1 MRKLLQN
8 KKYLIILCS
17 LCVIALAA
25 GIITGYIINNKKA
38 VAEYKVMFEADFDF
52 SQGGLVTDAYDSD
65 RGVTVFTYEE
75 AGGMDDSRCLS
86 IENIKS
92 NDARYVLKIDD
103 ALENTYY
110 RASVWVKTENVGDG
124 ENQVGANISAL
135 NTSYH
140 SYAYTGDQEW
150 TLLEFFGRTGEGQT
164 SFDLCLRLG
173 FYSGINTGKVWFDD
187 LCVEQI
193 SELPAG
199 VVANSMVNT
208 MSAST
213 QKDESGRIKNE
224 RHDDTLMI
232 GAIVIVVA
240 LAIFALCIKYAD
252 NRDKGI
258 IVRERESQ
266 TNIAMTVAILILV
279 GFIVRLLG
287 SVTLPQCDIDVNLF
301 KYWARMTEEYGIT
314 NVYSH
319 AKDINLDYPPL
330 LMYWLGFVG
339 KFCKVTGISTATA
352 FGTVLIKLPSMVA
365 DCVIAFF
372 IYKWCKNLK
381 NVHKNWTLIA
391 VALWL
396 FNPLVLLDSTAWGQ
410 VDAFQSMFM
419 VASVYWISQN
429 KYAMASGALAFAVAL
444 KPQGIMLVP
453 ILGYALF
460 KLLISRKNE
469 MPVIRRFIVIARC
482 IVIFAGIFF
491 VIMLP
496 FGIKMEPNIFVWIFK
511 LYGGTVDGYEYATV
525 NAFNFHFLIN
535 KNWAPDNEVVF
546 SLGDFG
552 VTIHHLGM
560 LAIVAFAVLAWVLY
574 QKADTKKPYIPFM
587 IAATLI
593 YGVVTFGPRMH
604 ERYFFPVIIFMLF
617 ATILSNNKYMLGLF
631 AVTSISNF
639 FTVLEV
645 MTGLSVGAEIGS
657 SNYDA
662 MAYFYWNHM
671 NTERFIM
678 ALFNVLTCL
687 TLTVITILTVF
698 NVINLENKKMRIWNV
713 LPENKEGAE
722 K

>member
-1 MRKLLQN
+1 MFVCGICVVALLAGILAGHLLN
-8 KKYLIILCS
+8 KK
-17 LCVIALAA
+17 
-25 GIITGYIINNKKA
+25 KP
-38 VAEYKVMFEADFDF
+38 VAEEKVMFESDFNF
-52 SQGGLVTDAYDSD
+52 SQGGLITDAYDLNS
-65 RGVTVFTYEE
+65 GVTVFTYEE

-86 IENIKS
+86 IENKS
-92 NDARYVLKIDD
+92 ANDARYVLKIED
-103 ALENTYY
+103 ALENTFY
-110 RASVWVKTENVGDG
+110 RASVWIKTENVGDG

-135 NTSYH
+135 NTGYH
-140 SYAYTGDQEW
+140 SYAYVGDQEW
-150 TLLEFFGRTGEGQT
+150 TLLEFFGMTGEGQT
-164 SFDLCLRLG
+164 SFELCLRLG
-173 FYSGINTGKVWFDD
+173 FYSGINVGKVWFDD
-187 LCVEQI
+187 LCVEQL
-193 SELPAG
+193 SKLPAG
-199 VVANSMVNT
+199 VIANSMVNT
-208 MSAST
+208 MTSANE
-213 QKDESGRIKNE
+213 KDSSGRIKNE
-224 RHDDTLMI
+224 RHDDTLAV
-232 GAIVIVVA
+232 GLIVLLVSIAV
-240 LAIFALCIKYAD
+240 FAVCIKYAKNKD
-252 NRDKGI
+252 NI
-258 IVRERESQ
+258 ILSTGQRESR
-266 TNIAMTVAILILV
+266 TNVELTVLILILC

-314 NVYSH
+314 EVYSH
-319 AKDINLDYPPL
+319 AEEINLDYPPL

-339 KFCKVTGISTATA
+339 KFCKLTGIGTGTA
-352 FGTVLIKLPSMVA
+352 FGTVLIKLPSMIA

-372 IYKWCKNLK
+372 IYKWCRNLRK
-381 NVHKNWTLIA
+381 ANKNWILLAI
-391 VALWL
+391 ALWL

-429 KYAMASGALAFAVAL
+429 KYALASGALAFAVAL

-453 ILGYALF
+453 VLGYALF
-460 KLLISRKNE
+460 KLLISKNNE
-469 MPVIRRFIVIARC
+469 LPIIKRILVIARC
-482 IVIFAGIFF
+482 VVIFTGIFF

-525 NAFNFHFLIN
+525 NAFNFFFLIN

-546 SLGDFG
+546 NIGKIG
-552 VTIHHLGM
+552 VTLNHLGM

-574 QKADTKKPYIPFM
+574 QKANTRKPYIPFM

-617 ATILSNNKYMLGLF
+617 AVILSNNKIMLGLF
-631 AVTSISNF
+631 AVTTISNF

-687 TLTVITILTVF
+687 TLTIITVLTVF
-698 NVINLENKKMRIWNV
+698 NVIDIENKKFKIWKE
-713 LPENKEGAE
+713 LPEYEEGAE
-722 K
+722 NE